1 MSEAYEHENNSI
13 GKIEIAPEV
22 IQIISGI
29 AAASVEGVIGLS
41 GGAAANINQ
50 LLGRK
55 NLRKGIHVDLGDQ
68 LSVQLA
74 IVVQYGFN
82 IPDIGRKVQEEVKI
96 AIENMTGLLVDNVSV
111 RVDGIKMQAAE
122 TKEPEVSSGRVQ

>member
-55 NLRKGIHVDLGDQ
+55 NLRKGIQVDLGDQ

-74 IVVQYGFN
+74 IVVQYGYN
-82 IPDIGRKVQEEVKI
+82 IPDIGRKVQEEVKT
-96 AIENMTGLLVDNVSV
+96 AIENMTGLLVDSVSV
-111 RVDGIKMQAAE
+111 RIDGIKMPADSKE
-122 TKEPEVSSGRVQ
+122 TETGSQRVQ